1 MHNCVCVNEKYFVFF
16 LETAFGL
23 SRLEP
28 YDEQNTRFLQMLEEE
43 TVTPNSREFCPIMN
57 AVFQMLEEETMS
69 TCHSE
74 FYDSCTDEK

>member
-1 MHNCVCVNEKYFVFF
+1 MF
-16 LETAFGL
+16 LQISNVVSYLLIPTL
-23 SRLEP
+23 YEP

-57 AVFQMLEEETMS
+57 VVFQMLEEETMS